1 MKKNMYCMLT
11 IWLIPF
17 ALLAE
22 DTYTVKSVEIIGD
35 SSFLKSPNSP
45 AEINQRFG
53 GQQTEKSIEGQVKS
67 LNEALIDQ
75 GFYLASLRAEYD
87 RIDEGVLALTIDQG
101 RVGKINYYR
110 LPGGFS
116 GTDVQT
122 REAKRQPYQGYYG
135 IEQLNHGLQ
144 HQLNRAFNYKD
155 LHLEIFRLNSLPD
168 LSLDTDIKV
177 REEVDEKGI
186 PRRYVD
192 LDFYVNDR
200 LPVHGVFEIKNTGTH
215 NTGGNRMDFTFQ
227 HLNLTKRNDTLS
239 MILLSSLDLET
250 LRAFSTS
257 YNLPIDKGGISLT
270 GGYSDLNVDEIVSS
284 IDLAAEGWF
293 VGNRNFHT
301 LVDNSVHTL
310 NVAYGIQLSQLSDSL
325 ILSEGEQVKT
335 DIRTVPTSLGM
346 VYHSNEPDAWGGRNF
361 ITLLLTQN
369 IGDALGVTKDEE
381 VRAIR
386 EDADADYNFV
396 QVQGSRIQS
405 LGGRVDDASGEQVHA
420 HYLFASVDAQYAGEP
435 LVSAEKKA
443 VGGLESVRGYPENFV
458 AGDNGIS
465 GKLELRTLIFKGLLT
480 KWLGRKKNFDE
491 RRRYTADYVQLTC
504 FADAAYVEDEPTT
517 SIPSLDATLLG
528 VGAGL
533 RFSIM
538 SNCQVKLDYGFPIEE
553 LEGSN
558 KNGRFHFAFEAQF

>member
-1 MKKNMYCMLT
+1 MKNIMYCMLT

-17 ALLAE
+17 AVLAE
-22 DTYTVKSVEIIGD
+22 DTYTVKSVEFIGD
-35 SSFLKSPNSP
+35 SGFLKSPNSP
-45 AEINQRFG
+45 AEINQRFS
-53 GQQTEKSIEGQVKS
+53 GQQTEKSIEDQVKS

-75 GFYLASLRAEYD
+75 GFYLAILRAEYD
-87 RIDEGVLALTIDQG
+87 RIDEGVLVLTVDQG

-122 REAKRQPYQGYYG
+122 RKANRQPYQGYFE
-135 IEQLNHGLQ
+135 IEQLNHGFQ

-168 LSLDTDIKV
+168 LSLDTDIRV

-215 NTGGNRMDFTFQ
+215 NTGGHRMDFTLQ

-239 MILLSSLDLET
+239 MVLLSSLDLET

-257 YNLPIDKGGISLT
+257 YNRPIDKGGISLT

-293 VGNRNFHT
+293 IGNRNFHN
-301 LVDNSVHTL
+301 LVDNSSHTL

-335 DIRTVPTSLGM
+335 DIRTVPASLGM

-361 ITLLLTQN
+361 ITALLTQN
-369 IGDALGVTKDEE
+369 MGDALGVTKDEE

-405 LGGRVDDASGEQVHA
+405 LGGRVDDASGEQVYA
-420 HYLFASVDAQYAGEP
+420 HYLLASVDAQYAGEP

-443 VGGLESVRGYPENFV
+443 VGGMESVRGYPENFV

-480 KWLGRKKNFDE
+480 KWLGRKTNFDE
-491 RRRYTADYVQLTC
+491 R
-504 FADAAYVEDEPTT
+504 
-517 SIPSLDATLLG
+517 
-528 VGAGL
+528 
-533 RFSIM
+533 
-538 SNCQVKLDYGFPIEE
+538 
-553 LEGSN
+553 
-558 KNGRFHFAFEAQF
+558 